1 MPDIRA
7 LAVAIGAA
15 LAISGYTILWWHWS
29 VAIGLGVG
37 ILIGAS
43 ALVTSVSL
51 GADPSE
57 ADAAFRAAAPDLVD
71 DPVDANPLREDPSA
85 RPLGP
90 GPGPTSHPAR

>member
-7 LAVAIGAA
+7 LAIAIGAA

-51 GADPSE
+51 GADPVE

-71 DPVDANPLREDPSA
+71 DPASATPRPEDPSA

-90 GPGPTSHPAR
+90 VPGSPSHRP